1 MELVALFICDRL
13 WQQVYAQISFSEK
26 NAKFLYRRTRC
37 AISYTIFKKI
47 KKFLSGIR

>member
-26 NAKFLYRRTRC
+26 TLNFYIDARDAPFLTRF
-37 AISYTIFKKI
+37 SKKL
-47 KKFLSGIR
+47 KNF